1 MQLDGRLDEVL
12 SPNPAAGRRA
22 RSHDK
27 FFFLS
32 DVGNAALRGRAPDSF
47 LAPRSHHPTPP
58 STAAKPC
65 ALFGKP
71 LKRTP
76 VPVRL
81 LATKRAVRGLRA
93 AIHGTDRRQH
103 PMEMALHGME
113 MAFHGHFREE
123 KSHRFSPNSGK
134 NRRFR
139 ELLQG
144 SSRVIAS
151 ISSPSNFRVF
161 AHDGAVARKYRIL
174 RVKKR
179 PPDKAS
185 AASHAATAAR
195 ENAHVE
201 TRFIASHPLGA
212 KPRNSLCP
220 SGARRRTLRW
230 KRKCIEVR

>member
-12 SPNPAAGRRA
+12 SPHPAAGRRA
-22 RSHDK
+22 RLHDK

-32 DVGNAALRGRAPDSF
+32 DVGNAVLRGRAPDSF
-47 LAPRSHHPTPP
+47 LAPCARCPTPP
-58 STAAKPC
+58 FRPAKVC
-65 ALFGKP
+65 ALYGKP

-76 VPVRL
+76 VPARL
-81 LATKRAVRGLRA
+81 LATKRAAQGPDA

-103 PMEMALHGME
+103 PMEIAIQGME
-113 MAFHGHFREE
+113 ISFHGHFREE
-123 KSHRFSPNSGK
+123 KSQRFSPNSGK

-139 ELLQG
+139 EVLQG

>member
-12 SPNPAAGRRA
+12 SPHPATGRRA

-58 STAAKPC
+58 STASKPC

-134 NRRFR
+134 KRCFR

-144 SSRVIAS
+144 KRHVKAS
-151 ISSPSNFRVF
+151 ISSHSDFCSF
-161 AHDGAVARKYRIL
+161 TCEGAVARK
-174 RVKKR
+174 
-179 PPDKAS
+179 
-185 AASHAATAAR
+185 
-195 ENAHVE
+195 
-201 TRFIASHPLGA
+201 
-212 KPRNSLCP
+212 
-220 SGARRRTLRW
+220 
-230 KRKCIEVR
+230 

>member
-32 DVGNAALRGRAPDSF
+32 DVGNAVLRGRAPDSF

-93 AIHGTDRRQH
+93 AIHGIDRRQH
-103 PMEMALHGME
+103 PMEMALHRME

-139 ELLQG
+139 EVSATSQDVKRSL
-144 SSRVIAS
+144 SN
-151 ISSPSNFRVF
+151 ISDFRVF
-161 AHDGAVARKYRIL
+161 APEGARARKNRIL
-174 RVKKR
+174 HVKKR
-179 PPDKAS
+179 PSERVTRAGKA
-185 AASHAATAAR
+185 R
-195 ENAHVE
+195 HVK
-201 TRFIASHPLGA
+201 TRFIAFHPFGA
-212 KPRNSLCP
+212 KPCHDI
-220 SGARRRTLRW
+220 RTLAWAIRDVLRRQYPIRW
-230 KRKCIEVR
+230 YIRG

>member
-32 DVGNAALRGRAPDSF
+32 DVGNAVLRGRAPDSF

-139 ELLQG
+139 EVSATSQDVKRSLLN
-144 SSRVIAS
+144 
-151 ISSPSNFRVF
+151 ISFFCVF
-161 AHDGAVARKYRIL
+161 TPEGARARKNRIL
-174 RVKKR
+174 HVKKR
-179 PPDKAS
+179 PPERVTRAGKA
-185 AASHAATAAR
+185 R
-195 ENAHVE
+195 HVK
-201 TRFIASHPLGA
+201 TRFIAFHPFGA
-212 KPRNSLCP
+212 KPCHDI
-220 SGARRRTLRW
+220 RTLAWAIRDVLRRQYPIRW
-230 KRKCIEVR
+230 YIRG

>member
-32 DVGNAALRGRAPDSF
+32 DVGNAVLRGSAPDSF
-47 LAPRSHHPTPP
+47 LAPCARCPTPP
-58 STAAKPC
+58 FRPAKVC
-65 ALFGKP
+65 ALYGKP

-76 VPVRL
+76 VPARL
-81 LATKRAVRGLRA
+81 LATKRAAQGPDA

-103 PMEMALHGME
+103 PMEIAIQGME
-113 MAFHGHFREE
+113 ISFHGHFREE
-123 KSHRFSPNSGK
+123 KSQRFSPNSGK

-185 AASHAATAAR
+185 AAGGVR
-195 ENAHVE
+195 HVE
-201 TRFIASHPLGA
+201 TRFIASHPLVA
-212 KPRNSLCP
+212 KPRTDILP
-220 SGARRRTLRW
+220 PQ
-230 KRKCIEVR
+230 

>member
-32 DVGNAALRGRAPDSF
+32 DVGNAVLRGRAPDSF

-81 LATKRAVRGLRA
+81 LATKRAAQGPDA

-103 PMEMALHGME
+103 PMEIAIQGME
-113 MAFHGHFREE
+113 ISFHGHFREE
-123 KSHRFSPNSGK
+123 KSQRFSPNSGK
-134 NRRFR
+134 NRHSR
-139 ELLQG
+139 EVSATNQDVKRSL
-144 SSRVIAS
+144 SN
-151 ISSPSNFRVF
+151 ISDFRVF
-161 AHDGAVARKYRIL
+161 APEGARARKNRIL
-174 RVKKR
+174 HVKKR
-179 PPDKAS
+179 PSERVTRAGKA
-185 AASHAATAAR
+185 R
-195 ENAHVE
+195 HVK
-201 TRFIASHPLGA
+201 TRFIAFHPFGA
-212 KPRNSLCP
+212 KPCHDI
-220 SGARRRTLRW
+220 RTLAWAIRDVLRRQYPIRW
-230 KRKCIEVR
+230 YIRG